1 MYRRER
7 FENGTLNPTPD
18 LPRWSNGATE
28 WSLSWGDARSPR
40 LGLGFALNL
49 EILGRAE
56 FTNGDRVFYMLPEQQ
71 RSAGHR
77 ATTSASAPAW

>member
-1 MYRRER
+1 MVR
-7 FENGTLNPTPD
+7 L
-18 LPRWSNGATE
+18 NGAFR
-28 WSLSWGDARSPR
+28 GVM
-40 LGLGFALNL
+40 LGFRVSVIGLALNL

-77 ATTSASAPAW
+77 ANTSASAPAW